1 MVSVSRILNIAWRH
15 GILQIGFVQD
25 TEPHVSAWFNR
36 PLSSCKRRQGE
47 AYLYLVT
54 LPTPFLQKLFPCP
67 DCPVLEG
74 FTVRVTPLQ
83 TPPLSPG
90 FTFLFQLQITQD
102 CCVPI
107 LRPTPSKKNL
117 HTTMTNLIDS
127 VCPIFFFQVEQKG
140 CHIHNCGGGYLIW
153 ST

>member
-1 MVSVSRILNIAWRH
+1 M
-15 GILQIGFVQD
+15 
-25 TEPHVSAWFNR
+25 SAWFNR
-36 PLSSCKRRQGE
+36 PLLSCKRRQGE
-47 AYLYLVT
+47 AHFYICSHCQHHFY
-54 LPTPFLQKLFPCP
+54 QKLFLCP

-74 FTVRVTPLQ
+74 FTARVMPLQ

-90 FTFLFQLQITQD
+90 FRFLFQLQITQD